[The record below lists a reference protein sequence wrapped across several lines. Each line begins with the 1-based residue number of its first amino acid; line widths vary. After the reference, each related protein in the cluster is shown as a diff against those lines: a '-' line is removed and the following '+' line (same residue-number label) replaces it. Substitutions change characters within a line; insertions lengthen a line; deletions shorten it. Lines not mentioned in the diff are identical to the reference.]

1 MVLKQW
7 HPCQIVQK
15 PLNQCYGTFSI
26 HTLEKPLNK
35 NNFKNHTCCLSC
47 LGLPYSFIMQKLSNN
62 LNKQQCF
69 GHKGYDC
76 YRKKEV
82 SSVYR
87 CHLLP
92 ELRLRR
98 VRLFWTYSCI
108 VVAGHASLQ
117 ILALSNWEQILSW
130 KYFFWDKQIKNNKDQ
145 KEEKQRLMPKFQ
157 FFRLN
162 QGLTECTARLWIH
175 LQPV

>member
-7 HPCQIVQK
+7 HTWKIVQK
-15 PLNQCYGTFSI
+15 PLSKCYDTFFM

-35 NNFKNHTCCLSC
+35 NVFKSHTCCLSC
-47 LGLPYSFIMQKLSNN
+47 LGLSLFLLLHRNSPTIYI
-62 LNKQQCF
+62 F
-69 GHKGYDC
+69 GLGTKVMMATEKKG
-76 YRKKEV
+76 EV

-92 ELRLRR
+92 ELRR

-108 VVAGHASLQ
+108 VMAGHVSLQ
-117 ILALSNWEQILSW
+117 ILALSNWKQILSW

-145 KEEKQRLMPKFQ
+145 KEEKWRLMPKFQ